1 MLETEKNKLITSL
14 KPYKNLDQ
22 LTVTL
27 SGHCDNI
34 GENIYNDNLSDL
46 RVKSVMTYLTTLGV
60 NPINIKTASHGE
72 NIPAKSNESENGR
85 KLNRRVELTFSIK

>member
-1 MLETEKNKLITSL
+1 
-14 KPYKNLDQ
+14 
-22 LTVTL
+22 
-27 SGHCDNI
+27 
-34 GENIYNDNLSDL
+34 
-46 RVKSVMTYLTTLGV
+46 MTYLTTLGV